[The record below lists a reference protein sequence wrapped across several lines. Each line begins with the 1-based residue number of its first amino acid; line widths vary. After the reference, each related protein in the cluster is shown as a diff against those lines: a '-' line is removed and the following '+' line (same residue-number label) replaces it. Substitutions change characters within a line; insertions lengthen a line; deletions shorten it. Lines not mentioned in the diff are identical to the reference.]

1 MRWRGPTAPCSSSLA
16 EPTDLDVS
24 PDGLLVVG
32 MRPGRPLRRFQL
44 DGNSAIELE
53 PVEAL
58 GYDGGAVSVA
68 PNGRIAFTTA
78 AGYGW
83 TSGSAARFV
92 PEGRVLTYRLDS
104 GSYLTRWGRLFLDA
118 CQPPGTRLGVRF
130 VTTDDDAVLD
140 PTPPS
145 PPARGSRLLPD
156 PQATPP
162 LAPVH
167 LLAAAPDEAPLYR
180 RPTGSERP
188 WLPYQDGHDLQ
199 TYECPVSAPPGRYL
213 WVELVLHGTGRSSPR
228 VQALRVERPGHA
240 LLGALPRSWSRVED
254 DASFLFRL
262 LAPAEGM
269 LHDLDEWAAAR
280 AVVVNPQGAP
290 SAALD
295 WLASLAGLV
304 LDQRWPQE
312 AQRTLIAEAYSLFR
326 RRGTRQA
333 LIRTLAIYLGYD
345 PTLVEQW
352 QLRGL
357 AGAVLGTRPGSTLPP
372 FIGGSAAQTGSL
384 GRFAIGGSSPTE
396 NTYAAAAHRFKLVVR
411 GNLTQ
416 EQRSVVQRILD
427 LHRPAH
433 TLVDICELGDGMRIG
448 DGLRLDLTAYVG
460 PGADWRPAVTGQIR
474 IGADG
479 VVGRRPG
486 QPNRRDRRGGTGDG
500 RMTQLFVERLTA
512 TAYPSDAARVR
523 RLLSGVADHR
533 LDQALAGASLA
544 SGDWCVRRV
553 DVELRIDDRHT
564 DGWIEERW
572 AQALVSTLKQLIGSH
587 ADDVIHYR
595 RPAQGLADLLAG
607 LAAGRLERE
616 WAWRQLGL
624 LGPGDP
630 GGGNPRA
637 AACAAAR
644 RRPELALAA
653 LVEAVDRVGVIALHR
668 MLGSDGWAEL
678 AAVVAAALGVPGLP
692 VARATYPETGVDRAA
707 ERVADRVVSR
717 SRLAARFRQARVR
730 VDAQTAGAWAVLV
743 AAEAEPAV
751 IRGDRAGAVVSALA
765 GDRVIPGPPED
776 GGPSVRR
783 PTRAPGD
790 APSGTESPTEPAEP
804 AREVLPRASSQATGS
819 AEPVRPADRRRRHDD
834 RPADTAPQPPAD
846 GEPRPAGHRPAAGD
860 YSGVDG
866 GRDDLDPHGLR
877 SLDVPGADDA
887 DRRPTSWAGLFF
899 LLATAAD
906 AGIPEALLAD
916 EALC

>member
-1 MRWRGPTAPCSSSLA
+1 MTTSRGLSLLIQPDQWARCAHTGTTLLPAGGVELTWDDSATAGPGRVCGPGCADRGSCEHRPGATAGSWPAPAGLAFDRWCRAYRSRPADGRVDVVDDLAPGPAPTSATVPTSAGSRPCAGGLRRPVGVAVDRRDRLYIAELGAGAVHVVDLWAERVLRKIPFRDGRPVDVVADCGRAVVLTDQPALVLVDGRRGPQPGPELVRPCYPTGLVAHRVASGPLVLWRAQDGSGAVTRPDGTVLVEVA
-16 EPTDLDVS
+16 DPTDLDVS
-24 PDGLLVVG
+24 PDGVLVVG
-32 MRPGRPLRRFQL
+32 TRPGSPLRRFQL
-44 DGNSAIELE
+44 DGDSAIELE

-58 GYDGGAVSVA
+58 GYDGGAVAVA

-92 PEGRVLTYRLDS
+92 SEGRVLTYRLDS

-145 PPARGSRLLPD
+145 PPARGSRSVPD

-162 LAPVH
+162 LAPIH
-167 LLAAAPDEAPLYR
+167 LLAAAPDEVPLYR

-188 WLPYQDGHDLQ
+188 WLPYQDGYDLQ

-240 LLGALPRSWSRVED
+240 LLGALPRSWSRVEE

-280 AVVVNPQGAP
+280 AVMVNPQGAP

-295 WLASLAGLV
+295 WLAGLAGLV

-326 RRGTRQA
+326 GRGTRQA

-396 NTYAAAAHRFKLVVR
+396 TTYAVAAHRFKLVVR
-411 GNLTQ
+411 GNLTH

-474 IGADG
+474 IGTDG
-479 VVGRRPG
+479 VVGRPVAG
-486 QPNRRDRRGGTGDG
+486 S
-500 RMTQLFVERLTA
+500 RLGET
-512 TAYPSDAARVR
+512 
-523 RLLSGVADHR
+523 
-533 LDQALAGASLA
+533 
-544 SGDWCVRRV
+544 
-553 DVELRIDDRHT
+553 
-564 DGWIEERW
+564 
-572 AQALVSTLKQLIGSH
+572 
-587 ADDVIHYR
+587 
-595 RPAQGLADLLAG
+595 
-607 LAAGRLERE
+607 
-616 WAWRQLGL
+616 
-624 LGPGDP
+624 
-630 GGGNPRA
+630 
-637 AACAAAR
+637 
-644 RRPELALAA
+644 
-653 LVEAVDRVGVIALHR
+653 
-668 MLGSDGWAEL
+668 
-678 AAVVAAALGVPGLP
+678 AAVGQVMVG
-692 VARATYPETGVDRAA
+692 
-707 ERVADRVVSR
+707 
-717 SRLAARFRQARVR
+717 
-730 VDAQTAGAWAVLV
+730 
-743 AAEAEPAV
+743 
-751 IRGDRAGAVVSALA
+751 
-765 GDRVIPGPPED
+765 
-776 GGPSVRR
+776 
-783 PTRAPGD
+783 
-790 APSGTESPTEPAEP
+790 
-804 AREVLPRASSQATGS
+804 
-819 AEPVRPADRRRRHDD
+819 
-834 RPADTAPQPPAD
+834 
-846 GEPRPAGHRPAAGD
+846 
-860 YSGVDG
+860 
-866 GRDDLDPHGLR
+866 
-877 SLDVPGADDA
+877 
-887 DRRPTSWAGLFF
+887 
-899 LLATAAD
+899 
-906 AGIPEALLAD
+906 
-916 EALC
+916 